1 MAVDAGRWPFN
12 PGWRGREEASSDRRR
27 PVQGQPGMASYVPWQ
42 RSRASVI
49 VILVALA
56 IFLFVKLEFRLPHS
70 NIALYAYGVTVTSMV
85 LMQMFFAMTR
95 YKDLSMEAALPGP
108 TAPAG
113 PPVSCIVAVH
123 NEELLLE
130 QCVRSMVSQTYE
142 PKEVIVVDDASTDAT
157 PQLLVDLAKRYP
169 IKVIMLKKNVGKKR
183 ALGVGML
190 RASGELFAFT
200 DSDSVWAPDA
210 VERTAKLLTNHPEA
224 GAVSGHCRALNAERN
239 LLTKI
244 QDSWYEGQF
253 SVRKAFE
260 SVFGAVT
267 CVSGPL
273 AVFRR
278 EAIYNYIP
286 AWEQDQFLGDEFR
299 FATDR
304 TLTGLVLMNKKRANR
319 LKGKHADSPFL
330 RIQYP
335 WRDWRAV
342 YCKSARSWTEVPDK
356 FNSLI
361 KQQVRWKKSF
371 LRNIFFTGGFY
382 WRKSFLAAILYYL
395 HIFFVLLGPF
405 VAFRH
410 LILLPLQGNIES
422 AFLYLFGIVLIGSM
436 FGLAFR
442 REERRGNGWM
452 YRPMMSVLSTTVLSW
467 LIFYSLFTIKKMTWA
482 RS

>member
-1 MAVDAGRWPFN
+1 MAP
-12 PGWRGREEASSDRRR
+12 
-27 PVQGQPGMASYVPWQ
+27 YVPWQ
-42 RSRASVI
+42 RARASAL
-49 VILVALA
+49 VILVTLGV
-56 IFLFVKLEFRLPHS
+56 FLLVKAGFRLPHS
-70 NIALYAYGVTVTSMV
+70 NFALFTYGVTVTSMV

-95 YKDLSMEAALPGP
+95 YKDLALGGP
-108 TAPAG
+108 ALVSARPT
-113 PPVSCIVAVH
+113 VSCIVAVH
-123 NEELLLE
+123 NEEVLME
-130 QCVRSMVSQTYE
+130 HCVHSMVAQTYDE
-142 PKEVIVVDDASTDAT
+142 KEIIVVDDASTDST
-157 PQLLVDLAKRYP
+157 PELLTKLAAQHP
-169 IKVIMLKKNVGKKR
+169 IRVITLKTNVGKKR
-183 ALGVGML
+183 ALGVGL
-190 RASGELFAFT
+190 LHASGELFAFT
-200 DSDSVWAPDA
+200 DSDSIWAPDA
-210 VERTAKLLTNHPEA
+210 VERMATLLANHPEV
-224 GAVSGHCRALNAERN
+224 GAVSGHCRALNRERN

-304 TLTGLVLMNKKRANR
+304 TLTGFVLMNQKRAER
-319 LKGKHADSPFL
+319 LKRKHADSPFL
-330 RIQYP
+330 AQEYP
-335 WRDWRAV
+335 WQEWRTV
-342 YCKSARSWTEVPDK
+342 YCKSARSWTEVPDT
-356 FNSLI
+356 FDRLI

-395 HIFFVLLGPF
+395 HIAFVLLGPF